1 MSSTTPVALRQR
13 LLLREAPGPAPD
25 IAPRPAP
32 APDYDA
38 VLNDTSGAKGAAE
51 YPAGESPWSDD
62 LSVAAQAAHGLM
74 AQHYSL
80 RSHLADDPDLAKGYA
95 IAAEQ
100 SRKAQQDALN
110 SMSIAGQQAQ
120 TAPGMLGRRHTGA
133 TLRVGDRGYRDR
145 AVDRGGCG
153 GRAGRAG
160 RRDSSDLGLWR
171 VRVHQPSHR
180 RYRPHDTG
188 RRRRETEVGQ
198 PRLRHGAGIHVAA
211 RRQVM
216 AVEQDHCR
224 RRRDAQERP
233 DRHGAG
239 CSRRRRGGGG
249 EAWYR
254 ACREGGSQRQAD
266 GQFSPNCQGR
276 GARRR

>member
-1 MSSTTPVALRQR
+1 MMDYSLDDVLNDTSGAAPEVTLESKP
-13 LLLREAPGPAPD
+13 PGPAPD

-120 TAPGMLGRRHTGA
+120 TAPGMLGGGIRGLRYGLETGA
-133 TLRVGDRGYRDR
+133 IETAPWIAAGAVGGLAGPGGAIAATSAYGAYAFTNQATDAIDRTIQDADDAKLRSVNPDYDTARVYMRSPTPSC
-145 AVDRGGCG
+145 GC
-153 GRAGRAG
+153 RTRSLPTKA
-160 RRDSSDLGLWR
+160 
-171 VRVHQPSHR
+171 
-180 RYRPHDTG
+180 
-188 RRRRETEVGQ
+188 
-198 PRLRHGAGIHVAA
+198 
-211 RRQVM
+211 
-216 AVEQDHCR
+216 
-224 RRRDAQERP
+224 
-233 DRHGAG
+233 
-239 CSRRRRGGGG
+239 
-249 EAWYR
+249 
-254 ACREGGSQRQAD
+254 
-266 GQFSPNCQGR
+266 
-276 GARRR
+276 